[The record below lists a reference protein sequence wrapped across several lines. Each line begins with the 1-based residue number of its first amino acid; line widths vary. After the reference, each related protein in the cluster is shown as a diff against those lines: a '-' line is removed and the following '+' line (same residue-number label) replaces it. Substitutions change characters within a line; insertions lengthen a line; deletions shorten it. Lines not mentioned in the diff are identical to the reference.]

1 MNNNLGKYIKE
12 KRHGM
17 GLSLRE
23 FGKRCDLSHTHVDS
37 LEKGYDYRTKKPV
50 NITNET
56 FQKLAK
62 GLGVNESF
70 LVDLSL
76 NKDTENTE
84 QPKRKSVKIPVLG
97 VIAAGVPIEAVED
110 IIDYEEIT
118 EELAARGE
126 YFALRIQGDSME
138 PRIKEGDVVIVRRQP
153 DVESGDVAVVYVN
166 GYNATVK
173 KITKHEEGISL
184 IPFNTAYSPKF
195 FTYKEMAELPI
206 IIHGK
211 VVELRGKF

>member
-1 MNNNLGKYIKE
+1 MMNL
-12 KRHGM
+12 KRI
-17 GLSLRE
+17 R
-23 FGKRCDLSHTHVDS
+23 K
-37 LEKGYDYRTKKPV
+37 EKGYSQEKV
-50 NITNET
+50 A
-56 FQKLAK
+56 QA
-62 GLGVNESF
+62 LGVARSTIAMWEKGASQPDHNSLKALADYFNVTVDF
-70 LVDLSL
+70 LL
-76 NKDTENTE
+76 E
-84 QPKRKSVKIPVLG
+84 RKIKGVKIPVLG

>member
-1 MNNNLGKYIKE
+1 MSEYFEVSIDYILG
-12 KRHGM
+12 
-17 GLSLRE
+17 S
-23 FGKRCDLSHTHVDS
+23 DDAT
-37 LEKGYDYRTKKPV
+37 T
-50 NITNET
+50 
-56 FQKLAK
+56 
-62 GLGVNESF
+62 
-70 LVDLSL
+70 
-76 NKDTENTE
+76 
-84 QPKRKSVKIPVLG
+84 KRKGVKIPVLG

>member
-1 MNNNLGKYIKE
+1 MENE
-12 KRHGM
+12 KRCSV
-17 GLSLRE
+17 LSNIRRLRKAMKLSQTE
-23 FGKRCDLSHTHVDS
+23 LAKIVQVDQTAVSKWELDKSYPDINVAKKLATLFNVSLDELLNNEKPPGKR
-37 LEKGYDYRTKKPV
+37 G
-50 NITNET
+50 
-56 FQKLAK
+56 
-62 GLGVNESF
+62 
-70 LVDLSL
+70 
-76 NKDTENTE
+76 
-84 QPKRKSVKIPVLG
+84 VKIPVLG

-118 EELAARGE
+118 EELAARAE